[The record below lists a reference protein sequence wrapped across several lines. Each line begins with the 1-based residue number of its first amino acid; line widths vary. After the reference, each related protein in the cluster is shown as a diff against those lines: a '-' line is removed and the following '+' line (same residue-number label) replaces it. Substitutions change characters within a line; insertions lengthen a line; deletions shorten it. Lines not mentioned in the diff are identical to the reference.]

1 MNRFLLL
8 GVMLAAGTQLSTAQI
23 VSQSTDVLGAHL
35 NYGRGCTACH
45 SPHSGS
51 FGNGNGQGTDPT
63 AGAVALWG
71 EDASGLYGK
80 TIATDGGQYVE
91 MLPTSMA
98 AGTPDV
104 AGMLTCLTCHDG
116 NYAQNAMMKNK
127 LYETLPSTYGS
138 MPVPTL
144 LGARG
149 GSSGDYLS
157 DHPMGLSAAVGCGGA
172 EEWDCTESSGVI
184 RMNGPNASRFVSNY
198 GFFVQPA
205 SYNNTAVLV
214 CTTCHDP
221 HTMSVVSITS
231 GSASGLPPGT
241 YATMFFLRGPYNPND
256 TNPMS
261 NQTAQFCRQCHA
273 DKSNEMNGS
282 TAKTEF

>member
-1 MNRFLLL
+1 VNRTILICL
-8 GVMLAAGTQLSTAQI
+8 VLAAGTPFASAQI

-35 NYGRGCTACH
+35 NSGRGCTACH
-45 SPHSGS
+45 APHSGAL
-51 FGNGNGQGTDPT
+51 GNGSQRSADTATGQ
-63 AGAVALWG
+63 VALWG

-80 TIATDGGQYVE
+80 TISTDGGKYE
-91 MLPTSMA
+91 ETLPTSLT

-104 AGMLTCLTCHDG
+104 GGMLTCLTCHDG

-127 LYETLPSTYGS
+127 VYETLPSTYGS
-138 MPVPTL
+138 GTVPTMF
-144 LGARG
+144 GSRD

-157 DHPMGLSAAVGCGGA
+157 DHPMGLSAVVSCGGSTG
-172 EEWDCTESSGVI
+172 WDCAESDGVI
-184 RMNGPNASRFVSNY
+184 RMNGANASRFVSNY
-198 GFFVQPA
+198 GFFVKPA
-205 SYNNTAVLV
+205 SYNNKAVIM
-214 CTTCHDP
+214 CTTCHEP
-221 HTMSVVSITS
+221 HSMNTVTIGS
-231 GSASGLPPGT
+231 GSASGLPAGT

-282 TAKTEF
+282 SARTVF